1 MKGKYVRLVKEIPSE
16 PNMLVGDVFW
26 RKMVGVD
33 TSQAHGWVFDLWV
46 CAENGREYRIPD
58 TYRSHFEVVNDM
70 E

>member
-1 MKGKYVRLVKEIPSE
+1 MKGKYVRLTKEIPSE

-33 TSQAHGWVFDLWV
+33 TRQAHGWVFDLWV
-46 CAENGREYRIPD
+46 CAEDGHEYRIPD
-58 TYRSHFEVVNDM
+58 TYRDHFEVVKDT